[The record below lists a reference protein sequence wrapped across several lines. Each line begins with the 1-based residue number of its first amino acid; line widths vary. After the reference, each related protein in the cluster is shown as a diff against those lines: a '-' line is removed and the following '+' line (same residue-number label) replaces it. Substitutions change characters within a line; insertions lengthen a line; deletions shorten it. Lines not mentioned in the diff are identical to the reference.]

1 MTCPIV
7 LCHPA
12 LAAQK
17 AERRSGCRIDTSS
30 LSGRGEAERACGRG
44 RLSDVGFACARTRR
58 ARRHH
63 PRLWKGE
70 VQDGTRYTAINAR
83 IFDLPDIPPS
93 VEAVKQKP
101 EEADVPL
108 LGREGRPCRLE
119 FCIC

>member
-1 MTCPIV
+1 M
-7 LCHPA
+7 
-12 LAAQK
+12 
-17 AERRSGCRIDTSS
+17 
-30 LSGRGEAERACGRG
+30 
-44 RLSDVGFACARTRR
+44 
-58 ARRHH
+58 
-63 PRLWKGE
+63 
-70 VQDGTRYTAINAR
+70 QDGTRYTAINAR